1 MPWVKA
7 IDETA
12 LEPYGVAGAVANGQ
26 RLAIYVVEG
35 EYFATSDICT
45 HGQASLSE
53 GFLDGHLI
61 ECPLHQ
67 GLFDV
72 RTGEPAG
79 EPVTEPVR
87 KYPTKVEDGVV
98 YVEVE

>member
-7 IDETA
+7 IDVAA
-12 LEPYGVAGAVANGQ
+12 LEPYGVAGAVTNGQ
-26 RLAIYVVEG
+26 RLAIYAVEG
-35 EYFATSDICT
+35 ECFATSDICT

-53 GFLDGHLI
+53 GYLDGNLI

-67 GLFDV
+67 GLFYV
-72 RTGEPAG
+72 RTGKPAG

-87 KYPTKVEDGVV
+87 TFPTKVEDGVV